1 MKDKFYVCEKCG
13 TRGTSESV
21 IVKGFC
27 HKKKDIHRY
36 RKNIIKKKKVK
47 FKTKNSISVKKFN
60 SYFGTNKKKRGVF

>member
-27 HKKKDIHRY
+27 HKKDIPRS

-47 FKTKNSISVKKFN
+47 FKTKNSISVKRFN